1 MKIAI
6 GTQVFGIFNNQ
17 IHPAE
22 VKKQSK
28 LYKEY
33 IRLNLYNQNLI
44 TSGRTVVPLIVDLHP
59 GDVFEDEDA
68 AKKALF
74 ERKLRGATRRLS
86 YEARLDG
93 ENDE

>member
-6 GTQVFGIFNNQ
+6 GTQVFGIFNEKVY
-17 IHPAE
+17 PAE

-28 LYKEY
+28 MYKEY
-33 IRLNLYNQNLI
+33 IRLNFYNQKLNAGGL
-44 TSGRTVVPLIVDLHP
+44 VVPMIIDLHP
-59 GDVFEDEDA
+59 DDVFEDEDA

-74 ERKLRGATRRLS
+74 ERKLRGETRR
-86 YEARLDG
+86 YG